1 MSVSVIMP
9 AKNAASFIHE
19 AIASVIAQGADVGEL
34 IVVDDGS
41 IDRSNAIVRA
51 FSDSRIR
58 LIPNDGRGVSA
69 ARNTGARVASG
80 EWLMFLDA
88 DDRLRNGAVPAL
100 LRAAALETRAIVI
113 YGEYARIDKD
123 GRPIGLRRLLGGR
136 KKPSGQ
142 VLTRIAAGNFIVNG
156 GVMIA
161 RAESFA
167 AVGGFDEAMRYCEDW
182 HCWCRLAAHGEF
194 RFIRESLL
202 DYRVHVNNTMNATM
216 RSPQDFL
223 PAAEAV
229 FRDRA
234 IVDKLPPRSIPSLRR
249 AAEAHL
255 IAYAATQAIR
265 FGEYRKTLA
274 YAAMAGRRSPSA
286 MPGVVLRVGLALLGI

>member
-58 LIPNDGRGVSA
+58 LIPNDGGGVSA
-69 ARNTGARVASG
+69 ARNTGARAASG

-161 RAESFA
+161 RAEFLRRGRRLRRGDALLRGLALLVPSGGPRRIPVHSRVASRLSRSRQQHDERHDAFA
-167 AVGGFDEAMRYCEDW
+167 AGF
-182 HCWCRLAAHGEF
+182 L
-194 RFIRESLL
+194 
-202 DYRVHVNNTMNATM
+202 
-216 RSPQDFL
+216 
-223 PAAEAV
+223 
-229 FRDRA
+229 
-234 IVDKLPPRSIPSLRR
+234 
-249 AAEAHL
+249 
-255 IAYAATQAIR
+255 
-265 FGEYRKTLA
+265 
-274 YAAMAGRRSPSA
+274 AGRRSRISRPRHRRQASA
-286 MPGVVLRVGLALLGI
+286 SLDPLVAQGGGGASDRLRRDTSDPIWRISQNPRLRRDGRTPFAFGYARRRA